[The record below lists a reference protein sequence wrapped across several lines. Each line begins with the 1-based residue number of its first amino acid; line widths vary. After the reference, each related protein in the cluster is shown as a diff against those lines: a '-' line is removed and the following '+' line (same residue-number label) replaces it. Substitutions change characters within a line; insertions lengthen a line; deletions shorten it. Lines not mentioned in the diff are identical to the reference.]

1 MTTNEK
7 SSYLLKS
14 YGYLWLLYIS
24 FGILIALIAHWYPD
38 LLNPEYEQTAIIE
51 MAKTNPFQLFVLACI
66 FAPIVEEMMFR
77 TLIKPSHSDLI
88 LFICS
93 WPVFL
98 GSGYLPVDIH
108 WLLRLAFSGVALFA
122 MHYIV
127 KQLIPENSTAFIRQK
142 LSKYVLAVLVITSIL
157 FGLVHISN
165 YVTEFTFNIALL
177 ILVIPQI
184 IAGFMLGI
192 VKQKTEGLGWSMG
205 LHFMNN
211 IVPVVIVIFSSSI
224 TGS

>member
-7 SSYLLKS
+7 SAVLIKF
-14 YGYLWLLYIS
+14 YGYLWLLYLS
-24 FGILIALIAHWYPD
+24 FGILLALITNWFPN
-38 LLNPEYEQTAIIE
+38 LLNTEYEQTALLE
-51 MAKTNPFQLFVLACI
+51 LAKSNPLQLFVLACI

-98 GSGYLPVDIH
+98 GAGYIPESIH
-108 WLLRLAFSGVALFA
+108 WLLKLSFSGVLLFTT
-122 MHYIV
+122 HYIL
-127 KQLIPENSTAFIRQK
+127 KQLIPENNTILIRQK
-142 LSKYVLAVLVITSIL
+142 LSKYVLLVLVITSVI

-165 YVTEFTFNIALL
+165 YVTHFTFNIALFV
-177 ILVIPQI
+177 LVVPQI

-192 VKQKTEGLGWSMG
+192 VKQKTQDLRWSMG

-211 IVPVVIVIFSSSI
+211 IVPVIIILFSS
-224 TGS
+224 